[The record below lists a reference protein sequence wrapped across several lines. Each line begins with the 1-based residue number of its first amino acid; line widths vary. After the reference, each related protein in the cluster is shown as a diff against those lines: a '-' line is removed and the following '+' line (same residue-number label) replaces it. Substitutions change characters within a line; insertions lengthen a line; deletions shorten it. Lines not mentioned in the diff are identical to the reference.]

1 MTTKDAIKNFLLKL
15 KSMDESTVSEE
26 VVDAACEMAEE
37 VAKAED
43 EEIKETEV
51 EETETKDEC
60 KDEDLEEKI
69 EKKVSDA
76 LNRALAAYGI
86 KDTSTKALD
95 ELEAELEEKEEEK
108 DEDPSDEESVTID
121 PEKIEAKDSAE
132 EVKKAIRDM
141 KPVLA
146 AIEDPVA
153 RKKATDAFVKMARM
167 NMTTTSTYADIQS
180 AIGNNGKKANDSK
193 PIVTDAD
200 YDHGMDIAKRFNP
213 HYMKEGK

>member
-37 VAKAED
+37 ASKAEE
-43 EEIKETEV
+43 EEIKEETFSEDAEAESFEELV
-51 EETETKDEC
+51 ERKAADA
-60 KDEDLEEKI
+60 
-69 EKKVSDA
+69 VS
-76 LNRALAAYGI
+76 RALRAYGI
-86 KDTSTKALD
+86 KDACTNALD
-95 ELEAELEEKEEEK
+95 ELEAELEKEEEK

-121 PEKIEAKDSAE
+121 PEKIDVKDSAE

-146 AIEDPVA
+146 AIEDPIA

-167 NMTTTSTYADIQS
+167 NMSTTSTYADIQS
-180 AIGNNGKKANDSK
+180 AISNNGKKANDSK
-193 PIVTDAD
+193 PIVADAD

>member
-37 VAKAED
+37 ASKAED
-43 EEIKETEV
+43 EEIKEETFSEDAEAESFEELV
-51 EETETKDEC
+51 ERKAADA
-60 KDEDLEEKI
+60 
-69 EKKVSDA
+69 VS
-76 LNRALAAYGI
+76 RALRAYGI
-86 KDTSTKALD
+86 KDACTNALD
-95 ELEAELEEKEEEK
+95 ELEAELEKEEEK

-121 PEKIEAKDSAE
+121 PEKLDVKDSAE

-146 AIEDPVA
+146 AIEDPIA

-167 NMTTTSTYADIQS
+167 NMSTTSTYADIQS
-180 AIGNNGKKANDSK
+180 AISNNGKKANDSK
-193 PIVTDAD
+193 PIVSDAD

>member
-37 VAKAED
+37 ASKADD
-43 EEIKETEV
+43 EEIKEETFNDDA
-51 EETETKDEC
+51 ETESF
-60 KDEDLEEKI
+60 EELVERKAADA
-69 EKKVSDA
+69 VS
-76 LNRALAAYGI
+76 RALRAYGI
-86 KDTSTKALD
+86 KDACTNALD
-95 ELEAELEEKEEEK
+95 ELEAELEKEEEK

-121 PEKIEAKDSAE
+121 PEKIDVKDSAE

-146 AIEDPVA
+146 AIEDPIA

-167 NMTTTSTYADIQS
+167 NMSTTSTYADIQS
-180 AIGNNGKKANDSK
+180 AISNNGKKANDSK
-193 PIVTDAD
+193 PIVADAD

>member
-37 VAKAED
+37 ASKAED
-43 EEIKETEV
+43 EEIKEETFSEDA
-51 EETETKDEC
+51 ETESF
-60 KDEDLEEKI
+60 EELVERKAADA
-69 EKKVSDA
+69 VS
-76 LNRALAAYGI
+76 RALRAYGI
-86 KDTSTKALD
+86 KDACTNALD
-95 ELEAELEEKEEEK
+95 ELEAELEKEEEK

-121 PEKIEAKDSAE
+121 PEKIDAKDSAE

-146 AIEDPVA
+146 AIEDPIA
-153 RKKATDAFVKMARM
+153 RKKATDAFVKIARM
-167 NMTTTSTYADIQS
+167 NMSTTSTYADIQS
-180 AIGNNGKKANDSK
+180 AISNNGKKANDSK
-193 PIVTDAD
+193 PIVSDAD

>member
-37 VAKAED
+37 ASKAED
-43 EEIKETEV
+43 EEIKEETFSEDAEAESFEELV
-51 EETETKDEC
+51 ERKAADA
-60 KDEDLEEKI
+60 
-69 EKKVSDA
+69 VS
-76 LNRALAAYGI
+76 RALRAYGI
-86 KDTSTKALD
+86 KDACTNALD
-95 ELEAELEEKEEEK
+95 ELEAELEKEEEK

-121 PEKIEAKDSAE
+121 PEKIDAKDSAE

-146 AIEDPVA
+146 AIEDPIA

-167 NMTTTSTYADIQS
+167 NMSTTSTYADIQA

-193 PIVTDAD
+193 PIVADAD

>member
-37 VAKAED
+37 ASKAED
-43 EEIKETEV
+43 EEIKEETFNEDA
-51 EETETKDEC
+51 ETESF
-60 KDEDLEEKI
+60 EELVERKAADA
-69 EKKVSDA
+69 VS
-76 LNRALAAYGI
+76 RALRAYGI
-86 KDTSTKALD
+86 KDACTNALD
-95 ELEAELEEKEEEK
+95 ELEAELEKEEEK

-121 PEKIEAKDSAE
+121 PEKIDVKDSAE

-146 AIEDPVA
+146 AIEDPIA

-180 AIGNNGKKANDSK
+180 AISNNGKKANDSK
-193 PIVTDAD
+193 PIVADAD

>member
-37 VAKAED
+37 AAKAED
-43 EEIKETEV
+43 EEIKEEEFSEDAEAESFEELV
-51 EETETKDEC
+51 ERKAADA
-60 KDEDLEEKI
+60 
-69 EKKVSDA
+69 VS
-76 LNRALAAYGI
+76 RALRAYGI
-86 KDTSTKALD
+86 KDACTNALD
-95 ELEAELEEKEEEK
+95 ELEAELEKEEEK
-108 DEDPSDEESVTID
+108 DEDPSSEESVTID

-146 AIEDPVA
+146 AIEDPIA

-167 NMTTTSTYADIQS
+167 NMSTTSTYADIQS
-180 AIGNNGKKANDSK
+180 AISNNGKKANDSK
-193 PIVTDAD
+193 PIVADAD

>member
-37 VAKAED
+37 ASKAED
-43 EEIKETEV
+43 EEIKEETFSEDAEAESFEELV
-51 EETETKDEC
+51 ERKAAADA
-60 KDEDLEEKI
+60 
-69 EKKVSDA
+69 VS
-76 LNRALAAYGI
+76 RALRAYGI
-86 KDTSTKALD
+86 KDACTNALD
-95 ELEAELEEKEEEK
+95 ELEAELEKEEEK

-121 PEKIEAKDSAE
+121 PEKIDVKDSAE

-146 AIEDPVA
+146 AIEDPIA

-180 AIGNNGKKANDSK
+180 AISNNGKKANDSK
-193 PIVTDAD
+193 PIVSDAD

>member
-37 VAKAED
+37 ASKAED
-43 EEIKETEV
+43 EEIKEETFSEDAEAESFEELV
-51 EETETKDEC
+51 ERKAADA
-60 KDEDLEEKI
+60 
-69 EKKVSDA
+69 VS
-76 LNRALAAYGI
+76 RALRAYGI
-86 KDTSTKALD
+86 KDACTNALD
-95 ELEAELEEKEEEK
+95 ELEAELEKEEEK
-108 DEDPSDEESVTID
+108 DEDPSSEESVTID
-121 PEKIEAKDSAE
+121 PEKIDAKDSAE

-146 AIEDPVA
+146 AIEDPIA

-167 NMTTTSTYADIQS
+167 NMSTTSTYADIQS
-180 AIGNNGKKANDSK
+180 AISNNGKKANDSK
-193 PIVTDAD
+193 PIVSDAD

>member
-37 VAKAED
+37 ASTAED
-43 EEIKETEV
+43 DEIKEETFSEDAEAESFEELV
-51 EETETKDEC
+51 ERKAADA
-60 KDEDLEEKI
+60 
-69 EKKVSDA
+69 VS
-76 LNRALAAYGI
+76 RALRAYGI
-86 KDTSTKALD
+86 KDACTNALD
-95 ELEAELEEKEEEK
+95 ELEAELEKEEEK

-121 PEKIEAKDSAE
+121 PEKIDVKDSAE

-146 AIEDPVA
+146 AIEDPIA

-167 NMTTTSTYADIQS
+167 NMSTTSTYADIQS
-180 AIGNNGKKANDSK
+180 AISNNGKKANDSK
-193 PIVTDAD
+193 PIVSDAD

>member
-15 KSMDESTVSEE
+15 KSMDEYTVSEE

-37 VAKAED
+37 ASKAED
-43 EEIKETEV
+43 EEIKEEAFSEDAEAESFEELV
-51 EETETKDEC
+51 ERKAADA
-60 KDEDLEEKI
+60 
-69 EKKVSDA
+69 VS
-76 LNRALAAYGI
+76 RALRAYGI
-86 KDTSTKALD
+86 KDACTNALD
-95 ELEAELEEKEEEK
+95 ELEAELEKEEEK

-121 PEKIEAKDSAE
+121 PEKIDVKDSAE

-146 AIEDPVA
+146 AIEDPIA

-167 NMTTTSTYADIQS
+167 NMSTTSTYADIQS
-180 AIGNNGKKANDSK
+180 AISNGKKANDSK
-193 PIVTDAD
+193 PIVADAD

>member
-37 VAKAED
+37 ASKAED
-43 EEIKETEV
+43 EEIKEEAFSEDAEAESFEELV
-51 EETETKDEC
+51 ERKAADA
-60 KDEDLEEKI
+60 
-69 EKKVSDA
+69 VS
-76 LNRALAAYGI
+76 RALRAYGI
-86 KDTSTKALD
+86 KDACTNALD
-95 ELEAELEEKEEEK
+95 ELEAELEKEEEK
-108 DEDPSDEESVTID
+108 DEDPSSEESVTID
-121 PEKIEAKDSAE
+121 PEKIDVKDSAE

-146 AIEDPVA
+146 AIEDPIA

-167 NMTTTSTYADIQS
+167 NMSTTSTYADIQS
-180 AIGNNGKKANDSK
+180 AISNNGKKANDSK
-193 PIVTDAD
+193 PIVSDAD

>member
-37 VAKAED
+37 ASKAED
-43 EEIKETEV
+43 EEIKEETFNEDA
-51 EETETKDEC
+51 ETESF
-60 KDEDLEEKI
+60 EELVERKAADA
-69 EKKVSDA
+69 VS
-76 LNRALAAYGI
+76 RALRAYGI
-86 KDTSTKALD
+86 KDACTNALD
-95 ELEAELEEKEEEK
+95 ELEAELEKEEEK
-108 DEDPSDEESVTID
+108 DEDPSSEESVTID
-121 PEKIEAKDSAE
+121 PEKIDAKDSAE

-146 AIEDPVA
+146 AIEDPIA

-167 NMTTTSTYADIQS
+167 NMSTTSTYADIQS
-180 AIGNNGKKANDSK
+180 AISNNGKKANDSK
-193 PIVTDAD
+193 PIVSDAD

>member
-37 VAKAED
+37 ASKAED
-43 EEIKETEV
+43 EEIKEETFSEDAEAESFEELV
-51 EETETKDEC
+51 ERKAADA
-60 KDEDLEEKI
+60 
-69 EKKVSDA
+69 VS
-76 LNRALAAYGI
+76 RALRAYGI
-86 KDTSTKALD
+86 KDACTNALD
-95 ELEAELEEKEEEK
+95 ELEAELEKEEEK

-121 PEKIEAKDSAE
+121 PEKIDVKDSAE

-146 AIEDPVA
+146 AIEDPIA

-167 NMTTTSTYADIQS
+167 NMSTTSTYADIQS
-180 AIGNNGKKANDSK
+180 AISNNGKKAIDSK
-193 PIVTDAD
+193 PIVADAD

>member
-37 VAKAED
+37 ASKAED
-43 EEIKETEV
+43 EEIKEETFNEDAEAESFEELV
-51 EETETKDEC
+51 ERKAADA
-60 KDEDLEEKI
+60 
-69 EKKVSDA
+69 VS
-76 LNRALAAYGI
+76 RALRAYGI
-86 KDTSTKALD
+86 KDACTNALD
-95 ELEAELEEKEEEK
+95 ELEAELEKEEEK
-108 DEDPSDEESVTID
+108 DEDPSSEESVTID
-121 PEKIEAKDSAE
+121 PEKIDVKDSAE

-146 AIEDPVA
+146 AIEDPIA

-167 NMTTTSTYADIQS
+167 NMSTTSTYADIQS
-180 AIGNNGKKANDSK
+180 AISNNGKKANDSK
-193 PIVTDAD
+193 PIVADAD

>member
-37 VAKAED
+37 ASKAED
-43 EEIKETEV
+43 EEIKEETFSEDAEAESFEELV
-51 EETETKDEC
+51 ERKAADA
-60 KDEDLEEKI
+60 
-69 EKKVSDA
+69 VS
-76 LNRALAAYGI
+76 RALRAYGI
-86 KDTSTKALD
+86 KDACTNALD
-95 ELEAELEEKEEEK
+95 ELEAELEKEEEK

-121 PEKIEAKDSAE
+121 PEKIDVKDSAE
-132 EVKKAIRDM
+132 EVKKASRDM

-146 AIEDPVA
+146 AIEDPIA

-167 NMTTTSTYADIQS
+167 NMSTTSTYADIQS
-180 AIGNNGKKANDSK
+180 AISNNGKKANDSK
-193 PIVTDAD
+193 PIVADAD

>member
-37 VAKAED
+37 ASKAED
-43 EEIKETEV
+43 EEIKEETFSEDA
-51 EETETKDEC
+51 ETESF
-60 KDEDLEEKI
+60 EELVERKAADA
-69 EKKVSDA
+69 VS
-76 LNRALAAYGI
+76 RALRAYGI
-86 KDTSTKALD
+86 KDACTNALD
-95 ELEAELEEKEEEK
+95 ELEAELEKEEEK

-121 PEKIEAKDSAE
+121 PEKIDVKDSAE
-132 EVKKAIRDM
+132 EVKKAIRGM

-146 AIEDPVA
+146 AIEDPIA

-167 NMTTTSTYADIQS
+167 NMSTTSTYADIQS
-180 AIGNNGKKANDSK
+180 AISNNGKKANDSK
-193 PIVTDAD
+193 PIVADAD

>member
-37 VAKAED
+37 ASKAED
-43 EEIKETEV
+43 EEIKEETFNEDA
-51 EETETKDEC
+51 ETESF
-60 KDEDLEEKI
+60 EELVERKAADA
-69 EKKVSDA
+69 VS
-76 LNRALAAYGI
+76 RALRAYGI
-86 KDTSTKALD
+86 KDACTNALD
-95 ELEAELEEKEEEK
+95 ELEAELEKEEEK

-121 PEKIEAKDSAE
+121 PEKIDAKDSAE

-146 AIEDPVA
+146 AIEDPIA

-167 NMTTTSTYADIQS
+167 NMSTTSTYADIQS
-180 AIGNNGKKANDSK
+180 AISNNGKKANDSK
-193 PIVTDAD
+193 PIVSDAD

>member
-37 VAKAED
+37 ASKAED
-43 EEIKETEV
+43 EEIKEETFSEDA
-51 EETETKDEC
+51 ETESF
-60 KDEDLEEKI
+60 EELVERKAADA
-69 EKKVSDA
+69 VS
-76 LNRALAAYGI
+76 RALRAYGI
-86 KDTSTKALD
+86 KDACTNALD
-95 ELEAELEEKEEEK
+95 ELEAELEKEEEK
-108 DEDPSDEESVTID
+108 DEDPSSEESVTID
-121 PEKIEAKDSAE
+121 PEKIDVKDSAE

-141 KPVLA
+141 KPFLA
-146 AIEDPVA
+146 AIEDPIA

-167 NMTTTSTYADIQS
+167 NMSTTSTYADIQS
-180 AIGNNGKKANDSK
+180 AISNNGKKANDSK
-193 PIVTDAD
+193 PIVADAD

>member
-37 VAKAED
+37 ASKAED
-43 EEIKETEV
+43 EEIKEETFNEDA
-51 EETETKDEC
+51 ETESF
-60 KDEDLEEKI
+60 EELVERKAADA
-69 EKKVSDA
+69 VS
-76 LNRALAAYGI
+76 RALRAYGI
-86 KDTSTKALD
+86 KDACTNALD
-95 ELEAELEEKEEEK
+95 ELEAELEKEEEK
-108 DEDPSDEESVTID
+108 DEDPSSEESVTID
-121 PEKIEAKDSAE
+121 PEKIDVKDSAE

-146 AIEDPVA
+146 AIEDPIA

-167 NMTTTSTYADIQS
+167 NMSTTSTYADIQS
-180 AIGNNGKKANDSK
+180 AISNNGKKANDSK
-193 PIVTDAD
+193 PIVADAD

>member
-37 VAKAED
+37 ASKAED
-43 EEIKETEV
+43 EEIKEEAFN
-51 EETETKDEC
+51 EDAETESF
-60 KDEDLEEKI
+60 EELVERKAADA
-69 EKKVSDA
+69 VS
-76 LNRALAAYGI
+76 RALRAYGI
-86 KDTSTKALD
+86 KDACTNALD
-95 ELEAELEEKEEEK
+95 ELEAELEKEEEK
-108 DEDPSDEESVTID
+108 DEDPSSEESVTID
-121 PEKIEAKDSAE
+121 PEKIDVKDSAE

-146 AIEDPVA
+146 AIEDPIA

-167 NMTTTSTYADIQS
+167 NMSTTSTYADIQS
-180 AIGNNGKKANDSK
+180 AISNNGKKANDSK
-193 PIVTDAD
+193 PIVADAD

>member
-37 VAKAED
+37 ASKAED
-43 EEIKETEV
+43 EEIKEETFSEDAEAESFEELV
-51 EETETKDEC
+51 ERKAADA
-60 KDEDLEEKI
+60 
-69 EKKVSDA
+69 VS
-76 LNRALAAYGI
+76 RALRAYGI
-86 KDTSTKALD
+86 KDACTNALD
-95 ELEAELEEKEEEK
+95 ELEAELEKEEEK

-121 PEKIEAKDSAE
+121 PEKIDVKDSAE

-146 AIEDPVA
+146 AIEDPIA

-167 NMTTTSTYADIQS
+167 NMSTTSTYADIQY
-180 AIGNNGKKANDSK
+180 AISNNGKKANDSK
-193 PIVTDAD
+193 PIVADAD

>member
-37 VAKAED
+37 ASKAED
-43 EEIKETEV
+43 EEIKEGTFSEDAEAESFEELV
-51 EETETKDEC
+51 ERKAADA
-60 KDEDLEEKI
+60 
-69 EKKVSDA
+69 VS
-76 LNRALAAYGI
+76 RALRAYGI
-86 KDTSTKALD
+86 KDACTNALD
-95 ELEAELEEKEEEK
+95 ELEAELEKEEEK

-121 PEKIEAKDSAE
+121 PEKIDVKDSAE

-146 AIEDPVA
+146 AIEDPIA

-167 NMTTTSTYADIQS
+167 NMSTTSTYADIQS
-180 AIGNNGKKANDSK
+180 AISNNGKKANDSK
-193 PIVTDAD
+193 PIVADAD

>member
-37 VAKAED
+37 ASKAED
-43 EEIKETEV
+43 EEIKEEAFSEDAEAESFEKLV
-51 EETETKDEC
+51 ERKAADA
-60 KDEDLEEKI
+60 
-69 EKKVSDA
+69 VS
-76 LNRALAAYGI
+76 RALRAYGI
-86 KDTSTKALD
+86 KDACTNALD
-95 ELEAELEEKEEEK
+95 ELEAELEKEEEK
-108 DEDPSDEESVTID
+108 DEDPSSEESVTID
-121 PEKIEAKDSAE
+121 PEKIDAKDSAE

-146 AIEDPVA
+146 AIEDPIA

-167 NMTTTSTYADIQS
+167 NMSTTSTYADIQA

-193 PIVTDAD
+193 PIVADAD

>member
-37 VAKAED
+37 AAKAED
-43 EEIKETEV
+43 EEIKEEAFSEDAEAEYFEELV
-51 EETETKDEC
+51 ERKAADA
-60 KDEDLEEKI
+60 
-69 EKKVSDA
+69 VS
-76 LNRALAAYGI
+76 RALRAYGI
-86 KDTSTKALD
+86 KDACTNALD
-95 ELEAELEEKEEEK
+95 ELEAELEKEEEK
-108 DEDPSDEESVTID
+108 DEDPSSEESVTID
-121 PEKIEAKDSAE
+121 PEKIDAKDSAE

-146 AIEDPVA
+146 AIEDPIA

-167 NMTTTSTYADIQS
+167 NMSTTSTYADIQS
-180 AIGNNGKKANDSK
+180 AISNNGKKANDSK
-193 PIVTDAD
+193 PIVADAD

>member
-37 VAKAED
+37 AAKAED
-43 EEIKETEV
+43 EEIKEETFSEDA
-51 EETETKDEC
+51 ETESF
-60 KDEDLEEKI
+60 EELVERKAADA
-69 EKKVSDA
+69 VS
-76 LNRALAAYGI
+76 RALRAYGI
-86 KDTSTKALD
+86 KDACTNALD
-95 ELEAELEEKEEEK
+95 ELEAELEKEEEK
-108 DEDPSDEESVTID
+108 DEDPSSEESVTID
-121 PEKIEAKDSAE
+121 PEKIDAKDSAE

-146 AIEDPVA
+146 AIEDPIA

-167 NMTTTSTYADIQS
+167 NMSTTSTYADIQS
-180 AIGNNGKKANDSK
+180 AISNNGKKANDSK
-193 PIVTDAD
+193 PIVADAD

>member
-95 ELEAELEEKEEEK
+95 ELEAELEKEEEK
-108 DEDPSDEESVTID
+108 DEDPSSEESVTID
-121 PEKIEAKDSAE
+121 PEKIEAKDSVE

-146 AIEDPVA
+146 AIEDPIA

-180 AIGNNGKKANDSK
+180 AIGNNGKKANDAKS
-193 PIVTDAD
+193 IVADAD

>member
-108 DEDPSDEESVTID
+108 DEDSSDEESVTID

-146 AIEDPVA
+146 AIEDPIA

>member
-60 KDEDLEEKI
+60 KDDDLEEKI

-95 ELEAELEEKEEEK
+95 ELEAELEKEEEK
-108 DEDPSDEESVTID
+108 DEDPSSEESVTID

-146 AIEDPVA
+146 AIEDPIA
-153 RKKATDAFVKMARM
+153 RKKATDAFVKMVRM

>member
-37 VAKAED
+37 ASKADD
-43 EEIKETEV
+43 EEIKEETFNEDA
-51 EETETKDEC
+51 ETESF
-60 KDEDLEEKI
+60 EELVERKAADA
-69 EKKVSDA
+69 VS
-76 LNRALAAYGI
+76 RALRAYGI
-86 KDTSTKALD
+86 KDACTNALD
-95 ELEAELEEKEEEK
+95 ELEAELEKEEEK
-108 DEDPSDEESVTID
+108 DEDPSSEESVTID

-146 AIEDPVA
+146 AIEDPIA

-167 NMTTTSTYADIQS
+167 NMSTTSTYADIQS
-180 AIGNNGKKANDSK
+180 AISNNGKKANDSK
-193 PIVTDAD
+193 PIVADAD

>member
-37 VAKAED
+37 ASKAED
-43 EEIKETEV
+43 EEIKEETFSEDAEAESFEELV
-51 EETETKDEC
+51 ERKAADA
-60 KDEDLEEKI
+60 
-69 EKKVSDA
+69 VS
-76 LNRALAAYGI
+76 RALRAYGI
-86 KDTSTKALD
+86 KDACTNALD
-95 ELEAELEEKEEEK
+95 ELEAELEKEEEK

-121 PEKIEAKDSAE
+121 PEKIDVKDSAE

-146 AIEDPVA
+146 AIEDPIA

-167 NMTTTSTYADIQS
+167 NMSTTSTCAGIQS
-180 AIGNNGKKANDSK
+180 AISNNGKKANDSK
-193 PIVTDAD
+193 PIVADAD

>member
-1 MTTKDAIKNFLLKL
+1 
-15 KSMDESTVSEE
+15 
-26 VVDAACEMAEE
+26 MAEE

-95 ELEAELEEKEEEK
+95 ELEAELEKEEEK
-108 DEDPSDEESVTID
+108 DEDPSSEESVTID

-146 AIEDPVA
+146 AIEDPIA

-167 NMTTTSTYADIQS
+167 NMATTSTYADIQS

>member
-37 VAKAED
+37 ASKAED
-43 EEIKETEV
+43 EEIKEEAFS
-51 EETETKDEC
+51 EDAETESF
-60 KDEDLEEKI
+60 EELVERKAADA
-69 EKKVSDA
+69 VS
-76 LNRALAAYGI
+76 RALRAYGI
-86 KDTSTKALD
+86 KDACTNALD
-95 ELEAELEEKEEEK
+95 ELEAELEKEEEK

-121 PEKIEAKDSAE
+121 PEKIDVKDSAE

-146 AIEDPVA
+146 AIEDPIA

-167 NMTTTSTYADIQS
+167 NMSTTSTYADIQS
-180 AIGNNGKKANDSK
+180 AISNNGKKANDSK
-193 PIVTDAD
+193 PIVADAD

>member
-37 VAKAED
+37 ASKADD
-43 EEIKETEV
+43 EEIKEETFSEDAEAESFEELV
-51 EETETKDEC
+51 ERKAADA
-60 KDEDLEEKI
+60 
-69 EKKVSDA
+69 VS
-76 LNRALAAYGI
+76 RALRAYGI
-86 KDTSTKALD
+86 KDACTNALD
-95 ELEAELEEKEEEK
+95 ELEAELEKEEEK

-121 PEKIEAKDSAE
+121 PEKIDVKDSAE

-146 AIEDPVA
+146 AIEDPIA

-167 NMTTTSTYADIQS
+167 NMSTTSTYADIQS
-180 AIGNNGKKANDSK
+180 AISNNGKKANDSK
-193 PIVTDAD
+193 PIVSDAD

>member
-37 VAKAED
+37 ASKAED
-43 EEIKETEV
+43 EEIKEETFSEDA
-51 EETETKDEC
+51 ETESF
-60 KDEDLEEKI
+60 EELVERKAADA
-69 EKKVSDA
+69 VS
-76 LNRALAAYGI
+76 RALRAYGI
-86 KDTSTKALD
+86 KDACTNALD
-95 ELEAELEEKEEEK
+95 ELEAELEKEEEK

-121 PEKIEAKDSAE
+121 PEKIDVKDSAE

-146 AIEDPVA
+146 AIEDPIA

>member
-37 VAKAED
+37 AAKAED
-43 EEIKETEV
+43 EEIKEEAFSEDAEAESFEELV
-51 EETETKDEC
+51 ERKAADA
-60 KDEDLEEKI
+60 
-69 EKKVSDA
+69 VS
-76 LNRALAAYGI
+76 RALRAYGI
-86 KDTSTKALD
+86 KDACTNALD
-95 ELEAELEEKEEEK
+95 ELEAELEKEEEK
-108 DEDPSDEESVTID
+108 DEDPSSEESVTID
-121 PEKIEAKDSAE
+121 PEKIDVKDSAE

-146 AIEDPVA
+146 AIEDPIA

-167 NMTTTSTYADIQS
+167 NMSTTSTYADIQA

-193 PIVTDAD
+193 PIVADAD

>member
-37 VAKAED
+37 AAKAED
-43 EEIKETEV
+43 EEIKEETFNEDA
-51 EETETKDEC
+51 ETESF
-60 KDEDLEEKI
+60 EELVERKAADA
-69 EKKVSDA
+69 VS
-76 LNRALAAYGI
+76 RALRAYGI
-86 KDTSTKALD
+86 KDACTNALD
-95 ELEAELEEKEEEK
+95 ELEAELEKEEEK
-108 DEDPSDEESVTID
+108 DEDPSSEESVTID
-121 PEKIEAKDSAE
+121 PEKIDVKDSAE

-146 AIEDPVA
+146 AIEDPIA

-167 NMTTTSTYADIQS
+167 NMSTTSTYADIQA

-193 PIVTDAD
+193 PIVADAD

>member
-86 KDTSTKALD
+86 KDASTKALD

-146 AIEDPVA
+146 AIEDPIA